1 MQFIIRFTR
10 EFTDLTTDV
19 SKRKDLA
26 VKLISK
32 AFQLPIPPSSFR
44 IESLYDTEIT
54 ITPKNKN
61 VEDRLYEQSECKQK
75 RKEIGCKFLSL
86 LREDRSILYN
96 TQMIDLHPTT
106 CNLCGGP
113 VIFTNNRI
121 VYGKEYGSG
130 KCYYCTSCHAYVG
143 THKPRPTEA
152 LGLLANPE
160 MRKMKMQCHERFDA
174 FWKQEPSSRKRHIA
188 RHNAYRKLA
197 DAMGIPLAE
206 CHFGY
211 FNLDELQK
219 AYQILC
225 SWDNIPQK
233 GETK

>member
-1 MQFIIRFTR
+1 
-10 EFTDLTTDV
+10 
-19 SKRKDLA
+19 
-26 VKLISK
+26 
-32 AFQLPIPPSSFR
+32 
-44 IESLYDTEIT
+44 
-54 ITPKNKN
+54 
-61 VEDRLYEQSECKQK
+61 
-75 RKEIGCKFLSL
+75 
-86 LREDRSILYN
+86 
-96 TQMIDLHPTT
+96 MIDLHPTT
-106 CNLCGGP
+106 CNLCKGP
-113 VIFTNNRI
+113 VIFTSNRI

-143 THKPRPTEA
+143 THKPRPKEA

-225 SWDNIPQK
+225 SWDNVPQK